1 MVLVRDISYFSKLH
15 LIGDIAVLATV
26 LTLAITSISSLVNG
40 TAKGTTMV
48 TITPY
53 WAKTMGMSVSM
64 LEGVGLILPIKVIL
78 NNKGINER

>member
-1 MVLVRDISYFSKLH
+1 MVFVRDISYFSKLH
-15 LIGDIAVLATV
+15 LVGDIAVLATV
-26 LTLAITSISSLVNG
+26 LTLAITSISALING

-64 LEGVGLILPIKVIL
+64 LEGVGLILPIKVIIDK
-78 NNKGINER
+78 KGIYAR